1 MKNLLP
7 RDGELFYLPD
17 FYPSRKSQELFVRLR
32 DKVKWQQD
40 KLKMYGKEHLL
51 PRLQA
56 WYGDEGT
63 EYRYSGIDLSP
74 HPWTPELLSLKKKT
88 EQFCGRKFNSLLL
101 NYYRTGTD
109 YVAWHADKEK
119 ELGPKP
125 FIASLSFGSV
135 RKFQLKH
142 RYEKLPTI
150 SLDLDPG
157 SLVIMGETMQANWHH
172 RIAPTK
178 KECEPRIN
186 LTFRQII
193 S

>member
-1 MKNLLP
+1 MVSELLFEELKNSL
-7 RDGELFYLPD
+7 
-17 FYPSRKSQELFVRLR
+17 
-32 DKVKWQQD
+32 KWKQD
-40 KLKMYGKEHLL
+40 KLRMYGKEHFL

-63 EYRYSGIDLSP
+63 DYRYSGIDLSP
-74 HPWTPELLSLKKKT
+74 NPWTSELFTLKKKT
-88 EQFCGRKFNSLLL
+88 EKYCERKFNSLLA

-119 ELGPKP
+119 ELGPEP
-125 FIASLSFGSV
+125 FIASLSFGAV

-150 SLDLDPG
+150 TLDLEPG
-157 SLVIMGETMQANWHH
+157 SLVIMSGSMQANWHH

-178 KECEPRIN
+178 KECDPRIN

-193 S
+193 F